1 MGKTWPAGL
10 IRNENTLNQACGN
23 ILDNKLTVFKV
34 KDQGN
39 ENLKQVEAVQTHNT
53 KVFIEALKKYKINN
67 ITTLEPHVVKCA
79 GLQRN
84 ANSHNTVHS

>member
-39 ENLKQVEAVQTHNT
+39 ENLKQVEAVQMYYI
-53 KVFIEALKKYKINN
+53 KVFIEAFKTHKINN
-67 ITTLEPHVVKCA
+67 ITTLQSHVVKCA

-84 ANSHNTVHS
+84 AH